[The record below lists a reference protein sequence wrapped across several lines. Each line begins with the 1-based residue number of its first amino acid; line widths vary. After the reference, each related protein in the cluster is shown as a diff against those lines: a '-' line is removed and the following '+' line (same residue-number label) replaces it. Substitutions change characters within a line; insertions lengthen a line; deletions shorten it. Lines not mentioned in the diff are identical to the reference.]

1 MVIRLLG
8 IVKQTVKDKQNRLAL
23 LLWLFPLFLAL
34 GFQIYGF
41 GWNRI
46 IPRNFVENT
55 FSLIILL
62 SFSFLLKGKFQK
74 YIQILGYVLFIIYH
88 IFESFYYYLFQANIS
103 SSSIFIMLE
112 TNVAE
117 AREFAEFYIDS
128 FVIFMVVTFGL
139 LLFVFLFK
147 RPVLRIKRGF
157 KYQIILYVLGIVLPL
172 SYLIFKDFLRFN
184 FFYLTI
190 TSVNEYFN
198 EQEKMKSYNI
208 DQSVANIPGFEIKKE
223 YDEATF
229 IFVLGESTTRKRMSL
244 YGYDRN
250 TTPFLDSIKPD
261 LKLYNNVLSHYV
273 YTIGALKS
281 GLTLNGLKSDNDYS
295 IIQMMNEAGF
305 ETFWLS
311 NQRPI
316 GEFESLVTKIA
327 KASDALVLKNTA
339 LAGTITPHD
348 EILLPEFDKALKEDA
363 KKKFIVLHTLG
374 THLLYADRYPEQ
386 FQYFGGQSPSNFSHP
401 QANQRSND
409 YDNAILYH
417 DYILQSIFEKVR
429 NITHPVYVVYFSDH
443 GEEVYES
450 LDFSG
455 HSEENPTKA
464 MYEVPFFIWMN
475 RAFEQGFE
483 REIIPDNPY
492 NLRHFFH
499 TFSDLNGIRFKAF
512 DSTKTLFFQ
521 QDSSQKRKLGN
532 GKFYEEL
539 P

>member
-1 MVIRLLG
+1 
-8 IVKQTVKDKQNRLAL
+8 
-23 LLWLFPLFLAL
+23 
-34 GFQIYGF
+34 
-41 GWNRI
+41 
-46 IPRNFVENT
+46 
-55 FSLIILL
+55 
-62 SFSFLLKGKFQK
+62 
-74 YIQILGYVLFIIYH
+74 
-88 IFESFYYYLFQANIS
+88 
-103 SSSIFIMLE
+103 MLE

-128 FVIFMVVTFGL
+128 FVIVMVVAFCV
-139 LLFVFLFK
+139 LLFIFVFK
-147 RPVLRIKRGF
+147 RPVLKIDKGF
-157 KYQIILYVLGIVLPL
+157 KYQFVLYLLGILLPL
-172 SYLIFKDFLRFN
+172 SYLIYKDFLRFN

-190 TSVNEYFN
+190 TSVNEYFI

-208 DQSVANIPGFEIKKE
+208 DQSIANIPGFEIKKE
-223 YDEATF
+223 FEEATF

-244 YGYDRN
+244 YGYGRK

-261 LKLYNNVLSHYV
+261 LNLYNNVLSEHV

-281 GLTLNGLKSDNDYS
+281 SLTLNGLITDNDYS

-305 ETFWLS
+305 KTFWLS

-327 KASDALVLKNTA
+327 KASDILVLKNTA

-348 EILLPEFDKALKEDA
+348 DILLPEFDKVLKDNA

-386 FQYFGGQSPSNFSHP
+386 FQQFEGQSPSNFNHP

-417 DYILQSIFEKVR
+417 DYILKTVFEKIQDV
-429 NITHPVYVVYFSDH
+429 NHPVYIIYFSDH

-475 RAFEQGFE
+475 SAFQQDFD

-492 NLRHFFH
+492 NLKHFFH

-512 DSTKTLFFQ
+512 DSTKTIFYQ
-521 QDSSQKRKLGN
+521 QDSSMKRKLGN
-532 GKFYEEL
+532 GKFYEDL